1 MFTISIHT
9 LHTEGDETGGDL
21 QKVQKISIHTLHT
34 EGDDGKLYLCQ
45 REGISI
51 HTLHTEGDEASAHF
65 VVDKDD
71 FNPHPPHGG

>member
-34 EGDDGKLYLCQ
+34 EGDMGMAY
-45 REGISI
+45 
-51 HTLHTEGDEASAHF
+51 
-65 VVDKDD
+65 
-71 FNPHPPHGG
+71 